1 MGRQGVVARA
11 TYLADTSAFTRLNK
25 PQVAIAFGPLIAE
38 GRVALCV
45 PVAFELG
52 FGARNTA
59 DYEAIVSNMKGFE
72 FVPVTDGD
80 HQRALQVQGLL
91 ARQGQQRMLSL
102 VDALVCAVAE
112 SRGLTVLHYDRD
124 FEVVSAVT
132 GQPHHWIVPAG
143 SAD

>member
-1 MGRQGVVARA
+1 MARA
-11 TYLADTSAFTRLNK
+11 TYLADTSAFTRLTK
-25 PQVAIAFGPLIAE
+25 PRVAVAFGRLIAE

-45 PVAFELG
+45 PVAFEIG
-52 FGARNTA
+52 FSARNTT

-72 FVPVTDGD
+72 FVAVTDGD

-91 ARQGQQRMLSL
+91 ASQGQQRMLSL

-124 FEVVSAVT
+124 FEIVSTVT
-132 GQPHHWIVPAG
+132 GQPHHWVVPAG